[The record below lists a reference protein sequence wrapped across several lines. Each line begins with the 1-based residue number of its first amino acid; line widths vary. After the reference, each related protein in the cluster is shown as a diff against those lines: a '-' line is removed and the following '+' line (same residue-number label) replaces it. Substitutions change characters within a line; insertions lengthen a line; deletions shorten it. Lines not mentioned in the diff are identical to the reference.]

1 MIALTTP
8 VAPFVNWS
16 LLGRVFLISL
26 GAGVGMVILFS
37 IGLATLSLARDDGR
51 SALQRM
57 SARTV
62 STVMALA
69 IVTAL
74 VWGLVLILKKG

>member
-1 MIALTTP
+1 MFAATTP
-8 VAPFVNWS
+8 AAPFVNWA

-26 GAGVGMVILFS
+26 AAGIGMVVLFS
-37 IGLATLSLARDDGR
+37 IALATLSLARDGGR
-51 SALQRM
+51 SARQRM
-57 SARTV
+57 SAKTV
-62 STVMALA
+62 SLVMALA

>member
-1 MIALTTP
+1 MFAVTVS
-8 VAPFVNWS
+8 VAPFVDWS

-26 GAGVGMVILFS
+26 AAGVGMVVLFS
-37 IGLATLSLARDDGR
+37 IGLATLSLARDGER
-51 SALQRM
+51 SAVQRL
-57 SARTV
+57 SAKTV
-62 STVMALA
+62 SLVMALA